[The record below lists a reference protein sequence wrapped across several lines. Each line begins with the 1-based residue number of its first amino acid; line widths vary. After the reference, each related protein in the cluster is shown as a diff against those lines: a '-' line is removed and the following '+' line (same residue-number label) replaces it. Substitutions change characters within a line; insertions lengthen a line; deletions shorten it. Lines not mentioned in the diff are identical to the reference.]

1 MVVVGSHPASTG
13 SRAPRLPRLALAA
26 QVGLQ
31 GDHGRRGGADHAVVD
46 VQMAPRIDEKD
57 FGASMQRAQAIIGR

>member
-1 MVVVGSHPASTG
+1 
-13 SRAPRLPRLALAA
+13 
-26 QVGLQ
+26 VGLQ